1 MPKLESWSVVGGL
14 DPYQPPECQVKYLEG
29 KIFDDE
35 LGRFPDG
42 SEVTTSRIVKL
53 DLSNMTAQTRNTEYI
68 LGKMSDGYTEWLKF
82 NKIELSDCG
91 I

>member
-1 MPKLESWSVVGGL
+1 MECCGGL

-53 DLSNMTAQTRNTEYI
+53 DLSNMIAQTRNTEYI
-68 LGKMSDGYTEWLKF
+68 LGKMSDGYNEWLKF
-82 NKIELSDCG
+82 NKNKFKKEG
-91 I
+91 